1 MQLTREQQSM
11 YDGENGEA
19 CRQSMEMLCALGK
32 IYGARD
38 MVAITSAQVAGVS
51 YKTIG
56 EAGLEYLQDFAAAG
70 ARVRIPTFLN
80 PAGMDRE
87 QWQALAVPPEF
98 AKKQLAVLS
107 AFSKMGISSTCTCTP
122 YLVGIRPKQGEH
134 IAWSESSA
142 ISFANSVLGART
154 NREGGPSALAAAV
167 CGCTP
172 NYGLHLDENRVANL
186 LVKVEAP
193 LKGMSDFGA
202 LGAYIGEA
210 AKGKVPAF
218 TGIRGASDGKLGK
231 VCQKLGEHSEPNY
244 EDRLKSLGASMAA
257 WGSTAIYFAK
267 GITPEWNVA
276 DGAEEIIFGAAEL
289 AATREKMG
297 GAGKPDI
304 IAIGCPHASLDEIGE
319 VAAKVRG
326 KKLKTKLWV
335 CTARKAKE
343 AADKAGYVKAIEEA
357 GGKVVADTCMVV
369 CPLEEMGIRHA
380 ACNSGKAAKYL
391 ANMFK
396 RKVVYGDV
404 EDIVCK

>member
-1 MQLTREQQSM
+1 ML
-11 YDGENGEA
+11 NGEA
-19 CRQSMEMLCALGK
+19 GEAARQSMEILAALGK

-56 EAGLEYLQDFAAAG
+56 DAGLEYLQDFAEAG

-87 QWQALAVPPEF
+87 QWQKLSVPAAF
-98 AKKQLAVLS
+98 AKKQLEILS

-122 YLVGIRPKQGEH
+122 YLVGIRPKLGEH

-167 CGCTP
+167 CGFTP

-193 LKGMSDFGA
+193 LKGTSDFGA
-202 LGAYIGEA
+202 MGAYIGEA
-210 AKGKVPAF
+210 AKGKTPAF
-218 TGIRGASDGKLGK
+218 VGVKVAS
-231 VCQKLGEHSEPNY
+231 

-257 WGSTAIYFAK
+257 WGSAAIYFMK
-267 GITPEWNVA
+267 GITPEWRVA
-276 DGAEEIIFGAAEL
+276 DGAEEITFGSQEL
-289 AATREKMG
+289 KAMREKMG
-297 GAGKPDI
+297 GDGEPDI
-304 IAIGCPHASLDEIGE
+304 IAIGCPHASLQEIEE

-335 CTARKAKE
+335 CTARKTKE
-343 AADKAGYVKAIEEA
+343 AADKAGFTAAIEAA
-357 GGKVVADTCMVV
+357 GGNVVADTCMVV
-369 CPLEEMGIRHA
+369 CPLEEMGMKHA

-391 ANMFK
+391 TNMFK
-396 RKVVYGDV
+396 KKVVYGDV
-404 EDIVCK
+404 EDIICK